1 MAMTEVA
8 GSGADGSVISAVAR
22 QRIEELLP
30 RYARKRSVLLPALWI
45 VQNEIGW
52 LPSKAMEEVAEIL
65 EIEPVQVEETAS
77 FYSLFFKKPVG
88 KFVVDVCT
96 NVACMLS
103 GGYELSRAVQE
114 KLKIAPGETTADG
127 LFTLREVECIA
138 ACEGSPCAQ
147 INYEYY
153 ENLTRDKLFV
163 ILDDMASG
171 AARPGGN

>member
-1 MAMTEVA
+1 RTWLRALAVLMLYWVRWTDRFGFLTSKEMAMTEVA

-77 FYSLFFKKPVG
+77 FYSLFFKK
-88 KFVVDVCT
+88 
-96 NVACMLS
+96 
-103 GGYELSRAVQE
+103 
-114 KLKIAPGETTADG
+114 
-127 LFTLREVECIA
+127 
-138 ACEGSPCAQ
+138 
-147 INYEYY
+147 
-153 ENLTRDKLFV
+153 
-163 ILDDMASG
+163 
-171 AARPGGN
+171 